1 MIALFLVVFV
11 DLLGFGIIIP
21 LLPFYAE
28 HFHATPVTVAALM
41 AVYSLAQF
49 LTAPLLGSLSDRVG
63 RRRVIALSLC
73 GIALAYLAMAF
84 AASLAL
90 LFASRAL
97 AGAFA
102 GNIAAAQAYVADQTS
117 PADRAR
123 GMGVFGAAFS
133 LGFVLGPM
141 IGGLLAEVGDG
152 GTNFMLPPLV
162 AAGTS
167 ATAMVLALLMLKP
180 GAGGAAARPALRRG
194 FAPVVEALRSPAL
207 KPLAITLFLIT
218 AAFAGM
224 EATFALWTERALDW
238 GPRQVGMMFAYAG
251 AIAALVQGGLIG
263 RLTPRFGEER
273 ILRVGVIIL
282 IGGFALLPLSGG
294 AGVLLVA
301 MTLFAAGFGLTS
313 PSLHSLISRHAASDA
328 QGATLGVAQSASSLA
343 RIIGPIFAGIA
354 FSAIG
359 RDWPYFLGALVLV
372 GVAIGLARRARAP
385 VSAESGD

>member
-28 HFHATPVTVAALM
+28 QFHATPATVAALM

-49 LTAPLLGSLSDRVG
+49 MTAPLLGGLSDRVG
-63 RRRVIALSLC
+63 RRRVIALSLF
-73 GIALAYLAMAF
+73 GIALAYVAMAF

-152 GTNFMLPPLV
+152 GTNFLLPPLA

-167 ATAMVLALLMLKP
+167 AIAMVLALFMLKP

-194 FAPVVEALRSPAL
+194 FAPVVEALRSPVL

-238 GPRQVGMMFAYAG
+238 GPRDVGMIFAYAG

-273 ILRVGVIIL
+273 LLQVGVIVL
-282 IGGFALLPLSGG
+282 IGGFVLLPLSSGP
-294 AGVLLVA
+294 GVLLVA

-313 PSLHSLISRHAASDA
+313 PSLHSLISRRAPADA
-328 QGATLGVAQSASSLA
+328 QGATLGIAQSASSLA

-385 VSAESGD
+385 MGAESGD